1 MAKPVRKASIFVAM
15 ALALSA
21 LLTLAS
27 CSKGG
32 QADETPAGQN
42 VQVPENNYSF
52 LVCGDP
58 HGRVDLLQRIIGQ
71 ARDGEFLAIVGD
83 LTTGTGLQEMKKM
96 KDFLDSKSLPYH
108 VIPGDN
114 DIPCGNLSNFHSV
127 FGPDYYSLD
136 MQDSHLVFLDDSIPG
151 TGCPQDELD
160 WLQQDLSATAGK
172 IVIAFAHVPPGA
184 PVTMDDVEAT
194 QRETDSAHGM
204 LALLRNAGTT
214 VVYSGHLH
222 AYMLYSDGPPR
233 IIVTGGA
240 GAPLHLSEPSGGYYH
255 FLRVTVNGDQVSEE
269 IIRL

>member
-1 MAKPVRKASIFVAM
+1 MAKAERKAIIFVAM
-15 ALALSA
+15 ALALLA
-21 LLTLAS
+21 LLNLAS
-27 CSKGG
+27 CSRGS
-32 QADETPAGQN
+32 QVDETPADQK

-58 HGRVDLLQRIIGQ
+58 HGRVDLLERIIGQ

-114 DIPCGNLSNFHSV
+114 DMPRGNLANYQSV

-136 MQDSHLVFLDDSIPG
+136 MQDSHLIFLDDAIPG
-151 TGCPQDELD
+151 TGCLQDELG
-160 WLQQDLSATAGK
+160 WLKQDLSATAGK
-172 IVIAFAHVPPGA
+172 IIIAFAHVPPGA
-184 PVTMDDVEAT
+184 PVTMNDVEAT
-194 QRETDSAHGM
+194 QREADSAHEM
-204 LALLRNAGTT
+204 LGLLRNAGAA
-214 VVYSGHLH
+214 VLYSGHLH
-222 AYMLYSDGPPR
+222 AYLLYSDGPPR

-240 GAPLHLSEPSGGYYH
+240 GAPLHLSEQSGGYYH